1 MAQGTAL
8 KTYDVTTNVRDVTDL
23 IAVVANTDTPL
34 YSGLGKTKATGKYH
48 ESQSYALT
56 TGASNAQVEGA
67 DYTLAL
73 SSVPSTVGNY
83 TQIFYKQA
91 TVSKDQQASATYG
104 IDDMLAA
111 QIEWRM
117 KEIAT
122 DVEAALISGTGN
134 SGASGTARLLT
145 GALSLITTNVETGTG
160 TGNEALTEDM
170 FNDALQT
177 IWTAGGRPKNV
188 YVNAG
193 QKRAISAFTAS
204 NTKNIMA
211 DAKKLVS
218 AVDVYVSDFGM
229 LEVALDAFMPTDK
242 ALIIDKSFW
251 KVAMFRPFIVEDYPS
266 QGSYVAKTIEGS
278 LTLECNN
285 QLSSGYIKDLS

>member
-1 MAQGTAL
+1 MAQATAL
-8 KTYDVTTNVRDVTDL
+8 KTYDVSTNVRDVTDL

-34 YSGLGKTKATGKYH
+34 YSGLAKTKATGKYH
-48 ESQSYALT
+48 EAQTYSLT
-56 TGASNAQVEGA
+56 TGSANAQIEGA

-73 SSVPSTVGNY
+73 STVPVASGNY

-91 TVSKDQQASATYG
+91 TVSKDQQASSTYG

-122 DVEAALISGTGN
+122 DVEKALIQGTGN
-134 SGASGTARLLT
+134 SGASGTARQMY
-145 GALSLITTNVETGTG
+145 GALALITTNVETGTG

-193 QKRAISAFTAS
+193 QKRVISSFTAS
-204 NTKNIMA
+204 NTKNVMA
-211 DAKKLVS
+211 DAKKLVN

-229 LEVALDAFMPTDK
+229 LEVALDAFMTTD
-242 ALIIDKSFW
+242 AVLIMDKSLW
-251 KVAMFRPFIVEDYPS
+251 KVAMFRPFLVEDYPS

-278 LTLECNN
+278 LTLESNN
-285 QLSSGYIKDLS
+285 ELGSGKITQLS